1 MRIGIDVSMIDKNK
15 AGIGYYAFSLVKAL
29 NTIDSVNEYFLFTY
43 NKELLNELQLS
54 SNFKIIEVPGSGN
67 LKWMVKCLSSIKE
80 LNLNHFLSPSNLF
93 WGCVLNNC
101 TTVIHDIGQILYP
114 KFFYKKGNLI
124 YKFELNILLR
134 KKGIV
139 IVPSNSVKRE
149 LISTF
154 KFIKSEVF
162 VIKEGLHEWVF
173 KKYTDEEKAN
183 VVNKYNLPEN
193 YILSVGTLEPRKNLV
208 QSILGFKEFLKLN
221 PSFKYLIV
229 GKKGWFYDE
238 ILEVVQKSNLEDNV
252 KFLGYVPDSDL
263 PVIYDNSQL
272 LILLSHYE
280 GFGLPLIEATA
291 RNVPVLASNIDVFN
305 ELDINSLNISLNSTP
320 EEIGIFID
328 KAIAQPVKVND
339 SFFDTYSWKST
350 AQEFINIW
358 ASK

>member
-43 NKELLNELQLS
+43 DKELLNELQLR

-154 KFIKSEVF
+154 KFIKSAVF

-173 KKYTDEEKAN
+173 KKYTDEDKAN
-183 VVNKYNLPEN
+183 VINKYNLPED

-238 ILEVVQKSNLEDNV
+238 ILEIVQKSNLEDNV

-350 AQEFINIW
+350 AQEFINMW
-358 ASK
+358 ESK